1 MEDFAAI
8 LAELE
13 RELDAQT
20 LSLVLGAGPGEL
32 AAIRAGRA
40 PTPEEAE
47 RLRRAH
53 TLSRNSDLGDAR
65 TVLAALAEAQ
75 ALEGITRT
83 KLLARGRYELA
94 LAPFLVRPAAP

>member
-1 MEDFAAI
+1 MEDHAAI

-13 RELDAQT
+13 LHLDQQT
-20 LSLVLGAGPGEL
+20 LSLVLGAGAREL
-32 AAIRAGRA
+32 AAIRAGQE

-53 TLSRNSDLGDAR
+53 ELSRKTDLGDAR
-65 TVLAALAEAQ
+65 TVLAALADAQ

-83 KLLARGRYELA
+83 RLLARGRYELA
-94 LAPFLVRPAAP
+94 LAPFLVRPTPG